1 MPGFADMNMVA
12 VGPDGRA
19 DPQTQLFR
27 SSALG
32 VETGPFVS
40 QVRCAIQF
48 AVCLRSCLGSAASE
62 IWHSLDL
69 VYYRLFVPVR
79 GYIVLDV
86 NDGSRKPRE
95 FQDFATQ
102 ILAWN

>member
-40 QVRCAIQF
+40 QVQCATAF
-48 AVCLRSCLGSAASE
+48 GGSVSCCCAFMYCQPNSAAPVVS
-62 IWHSLDL
+62 HSALTL
-69 VYYRLFVPVR
+69 CRV
-79 GYIVLDV
+79 IVLFEV
-86 NDGSRKPRE
+86 FRTVLELDGWSGSITRC
-95 FQDFATQ
+95 
-102 ILAWN
+102 L

>member
-12 VGPDGRA
+12 VGSDGRA

-40 QVRCAIQF
+40 Q
-48 AVCLRSCLGSAASE
+48 L
-62 IWHSLDL
+62 L
-69 VYYRLFVPVR
+69 VKDFTIDSITV
-79 GYIVLDV
+79 
-86 NDGSRKPRE
+86 KA
-95 FQDFATQ
+95 QQTTFATGVDYMADYDEWLFIQ
-102 ILAWN
+102 

>member
-1 MPGFADMNMVA
+1 MPGFAEMNMVA

-40 QVRCAIQF
+40 QVRCVIGCY
-48 AVCLRSCLGSAASE
+48 VCYTSGR
-62 IWHSLDL
+62 
-69 VYYRLFVPVR
+69 R
-79 GYIVLDV
+79 
-86 NDGSRKPRE
+86 
-95 FQDFATQ
+95 Q
-102 ILAWN
+102 LA